1 MLLKISRILF
11 QGALL
16 CCCQSPCF
24 LGFQSNPGQNMNID
38 PLICSI
44 ISTVTSLSTILFI
57 SLSLALMV
65 RLCILE
71 KCTPFLQVDA
81 DCARALDSVNRV
93 GWIFVPTLLLARCP
107 FGGRRKAQPSKYWLL
122 WNLLQNISIQVF
134 PHFLIFYSCQCAS
147 SSPKHAHTY
156 NLVKC
161 RKVTTHLHRNKQL
174 FRQMPI
180 SVYRQPRKIVLLL
193 LHRALILPP
202 SQRLEDSEKYILAL
216 WVFVWSS

>member
-1 MLLKISRILF
+1 
-11 QGALL
+11 
-16 CCCQSPCF
+16 
-24 LGFQSNPGQNMNID
+24 
-38 PLICSI
+38 
-44 ISTVTSLSTILFI
+44 
-57 SLSLALMV
+57 MV

-71 KCTPFLQVDA
+71 KCIPYLQVDA

-107 FGGRRKAQPSKYWLL
+107 FWGRRKAQPSKYWLP
-122 WNLLQNISIQVF
+122 WDLLQKIPIQVF
-134 PHFLIFYSCQCAS
+134 LQFLIFYSCPRAS
-147 SSPKHAHTY
+147 SSPKHAQTY

-180 SVYRQPRKIVLLL
+180 SVYRQLRKIVPLLPHCAL
-193 LHRALILPP
+193 LLPP

-216 WVFVWSS
+216 WVFVWSN